1 VQTIGADVIPSDRAA
16 HHPGPTEADLLRA
29 FRDDQPSD
37 EDMVTVRE
45 LLSRAMPPDSMIND
59 LRDWDIHVE
68 DGDYLSDDWLRE
80 AAFGEADTESE
91 CAEEL
96 AELFL
101 LKCDEFDMDYDQASD
116 RDGFAVRVQEAAIA
130 FIRQWRARLLAAPF
144 DNMTGL

>member
-1 VQTIGADVIPSDRAA
+1 
-16 HHPGPTEADLLRA
+16 
-29 FRDDQPSD
+29 
-37 EDMVTVRE
+37 
-45 LLSRAMPPDSMIND
+45 MIND

-101 LKCDEFDMDYDQASD
+101 QKCDEYDMDYDQSSD
-116 RDGFAVRVQEAAIA
+116 PDGFAIRVHETAEA
-130 FIRQWRARLLAAPF
+130 FIRQWRARLLAGNSATCQADRGPRRTLPEAVCQF
-144 DNMTGL
+144 ADPSDCPPARRMLEMLGSRATT